1 LSVQQTSIV
10 PDSNFTPS
18 TKSKQIKVS
27 KTGDWFDFEEP
38 LIISI
43 VGMRSG
49 GKSGMSDYMLQKY
62 YDQHFTILHLYS
74 ARSLENLYPIVNK
87 NCGHHFDK
95 IKQLIKNKFEK
106 DYTKRPFR
114 LLPNE
119 EETYTK
125 IAIDGGFIKKTP
137 DDRIVIT
144 QKGADLV
151 NNKLLHCSCRK
162 ALPVLLC
169 VPDYIDFK
177 EDTVLRFNGAYW
189 KDFDEYKQ
197 YNSEITTQQK
207 ELLLAGNLLKPAY
220 LRPEPLLKV
229 RQFVVPTTEIR
240 IMKFRVEWT
249 ESVLQARKEHRILVM
264 SPLFFEGAD
273 KFVTLAEIA
282 SYHAIL
288 MNMSGH
294 FEKPTEKSVGKP
306 KKYWTLKQ
314 KNSDKIALFID
325 EARSVI
331 PSSKMHGEAGAG
343 KSKRA
348 LFDKVPEMRHFK
360 TWLFLFYQNPMDVY
374 DGVRNQGNMTVMK
387 RSHIQLAGAEW
398 KWIFDRVE
406 RDRFGFAKKILNRQ
420 IEKIEQLKM
429 FENRY
434 PKLKKYIDERRPRI
448 EKLSTDKAYVIRY
461 GTIRLIKNG
470 MGSWHHKQEMDSI
483 RGDTGLEWTVNREK
497 RPEETTKTKTEVN
510 KEKKQMK
517 AIKEDIFKRMKYARE
532 TEQKE
537 WVDVAKDLVQCQ
549 EDGIIPDMKY
559 AGKDGDYFSNL
570 YNRWKKKFES
580 TPT

>member
-1 LSVQQTSIV
+1 
-10 PDSNFTPS
+10 
-18 TKSKQIKVS
+18 
-27 KTGDWFDFEEP
+27 
-38 LIISI
+38 
-43 VGMRSG
+43 
-49 GKSGMSDYMLQKY
+49 
-62 YDQHFTILHLYS
+62 
-74 ARSLENLYPIVNK
+74 
-87 NCGHHFDK
+87 
-95 IKQLIKNKFEK
+95 
-106 DYTKRPFR
+106 
-114 LLPNE
+114 
-119 EETYTK
+119 
-125 IAIDGGFIKKTP
+125 
-137 DDRIVIT
+137 
-144 QKGADLV
+144 LV

-177 EDTVLRFNGAYW
+177 QETIDRFNGAYW

-197 YNSEITTQQK
+197 CNSEITTQQK
-207 ELLLAGNLLKPAY
+207 ELLLAGKLLKPDY
-220 LRPEPLLKV
+220 LKPKPLLKV

-249 ESVLQARKEHRILVM
+249 ESVLQARKEHSVLVM

-282 SYHAIL
+282 SYHPKL

-294 FEKPTEKSVGKP
+294 FEKPTEKLIGKP

-314 KNSDKIALFID
+314 KNSNKIALFID

-331 PSSKMHGEAGAG
+331 PSSKMHGEIGAG
-343 KSKRA
+343 KSKRS
-348 LFDKVPEMRHFK
+348 LFDQVPEMRHFK

-387 RSHIQLAGAEW
+387 RTHIQLAGAEW

-406 RDRFGFAKKILNRQ
+406 RDRFGFAKKKLKHQ

-434 PKLKKYIDERRPRI
+434 PQLKKYIDERRPRI
-448 EKLSTDKAYVIRY
+448 EEMPTDKAYVIRY

-483 RGDTGLEWTVNREK
+483 RGDTGLEWTINREK

-559 AGKDGDYFSNL
+559 ASKDGDYFSNL